1 MLGPRP
7 TLTLFTPAPVPPE
20 TQRRLR
26 LLIQARC
33 GPCVVLLKFADDP
46 WATCTTYT
54 LKGPWRLSN
63 ADVHQHLVAVFEE
76 LVTP

>member
-7 TLTLFTPAPVPPE
+7 TLTLSTPAPVPPA

-33 GPCVVLLKFADDP
+33 GPCVVVLKLADDP
-46 WATCTTYT
+46 WATTTTYT
-54 LKGPWRLSN
+54 LKGPWRLSS
-63 ADVHQHLVAVFEE
+63 ADVHWHLVDVFAE